1 MFRECVLNTAKRVV
15 GLESFWRMRF
25 NYGKGCMRLAELWRV
40 RFDHCKACMSL
51 AELWRVCILTSAKRV
66 GVL

>member
-1 MFRECVLNTAKRVV
+1 MFRECVLNTANRVV

-25 NYGKGCMRLAELWRV
+25 NYGKGCMRLAELSRV

-51 AELWRVCILTSAKRV
+51 AKPWRVCIVTSAKRV